1 VTSKTNPKHVDNLPA
16 SLSPFIGRKREIAE
30 VRRLI
35 EGHRLLTLTGP
46 GGCGKTRLAI
56 EVARGLVADYEDGV
70 WLTELAS
77 LTDPALVAQAVA
89 SSLGVRERVS
99 GSVTDSLI
107 SHLQTRNALLL
118 IDNCEHIL
126 HGCAQFSRKLLES
139 CPGMH
144 VLTTSREPLGVRGE
158 AVFTVPPLLL
168 PDPQPWRNPA
178 SEQNR
183 LSRYKRSEAVQL
195 FLTCASAAVP
205 AFILTAENISWVVNI
220 CRRLDGIPLAIELA
234 ASQVR
239 AYSPRQI
246 AERLDDRFQILVRGA
261 HNAPDR
267 HRTLQATLDWS
278 YDLLNEGERDAFH
291 QLSIFLGGWTLEAAE
306 GICASGGGRADLM
319 AMLSSLVDK
328 SLVAAETFQ
337 ERRRYRYLETIRM
350 YARQKLDESGETEAI
365 LDRHLDY
372 FTRWADRNAKH
383 LVGSDQPVW
392 IEQFLKE
399 HDNLRSALEWSQ
411 TSPERATLGLRLAG
425 ACGQFWRLSGY
436 FSEGRAR
443 LSRALEHPAA
453 QQRNTYR
460 TQALHWAANLAYI
473 QSDYKATRLH
483 AEEEL
488 ALSKELG
495 PAGKKGIAS
504 ALDMLGELATEIG
517 DYENAPKLFEKALQI
532 NREIGNK
539 AGAADMLLQLGW
551 SAMRSGD
558 FDQAE
563 IRLTES
569 LPLFRELGVLPYLAL
584 AQAGLGEL
592 AVRQGRY
599 VQAVELLEESLT
611 LRRKMGEQWG
621 MAASLGSLGWVA
633 MLQSDFSRM
642 RKLIGESLSIR
653 MQIGDRGGIAWCL
666 EKLAEASMLQAKILP
681 YQHRKIGY
689 QKAVRLYGAARA
701 LRKQLNSVI
710 DPADQT
716 HYDKMVEMLKDAL
729 DEKAFRSAWAE
740 GAAAPLDGIIEHA
753 LAPLIT
759 PQDVNALSKAQ
770 TAKVKYG
777 GLSVRERE
785 AAILIA
791 QGKTNRD
798 IAVTMVVREKTVE
811 TYVTRILNKLGFHSR
826 VQIAT
831 WAIEVGL
838 VNAKTDN

>member
-1 VTSKTNPKHVDNLPA
+1 VTSKTNPKHLNNLPT

-30 VRRLI
+30 VRQLI
-35 EGHRLLTLTGP
+35 GGHRLLTLTGP

-77 LTDPALVAQAVA
+77 LTDPALVAQAIA
-89 SSLGVRERVS
+89 SNLGVREPVS
-99 GSVTDSLI
+99 GSVTNSLI
-107 SHLQTRNALLL
+107 SHLQTRDALLL

-126 HGCAQFSRKLLES
+126 HGCAQFSLKLLES

-158 AVFTVPPLLL
+158 AVFTVPPLSL
-168 PDPQPWRNPA
+168 PDPQPWRSPA
-178 SEQNR
+178 SEQNN
-183 LSRYKRSEAVQL
+183 LPGYERSEAVQL
-195 FLTCASAAVP
+195 FVTCANAAAP
-205 AFILTAENISWVVNI
+205 AFKLTAENSPWVANI

-246 AERLDDRFQILVRGA
+246 AERLDDRFQILARGA
-261 HNAPDR
+261 RNTPDR
-267 HRTLQATLDWS
+267 HRTLQAALDWS
-278 YDLLNEGERDAFH
+278 YDLLTEGERDLFH
-291 QLSIFLGGWTLEAAE
+291 QLSIFSRGWTLEAAE
-306 GICASGGGRADLM
+306 DLCASGGGRANLL
-319 AMLSSLVDK
+319 AVLSSLVDK
-328 SLVAAETFQ
+328 SLVAVETFQ

-365 LDRHLDY
+365 LDWHLDY
-372 FTRWADRNAKH
+372 FTRWADRNAKY
-383 LVGSDQPVW
+383 LVGPDQTVW
-392 IEQFLKE
+392 IEQYLIE

-411 TSPERATLGLRLAG
+411 KSPERAQLGLRLAG

-460 TQALHWAANLAYI
+460 TRALHWAANLAYI

-495 PAGKKGIAS
+495 PTGKKGIAS

-517 DYENAPKLFEKALQI
+517 DYETAPKLFEEALQI

-569 LPLFRELGVLPYLAL
+569 LPLFRELGVLAYLAL

-611 LRRKMGEQWG
+611 LRRKMREQWG

-689 QKAVRLYGAARA
+689 QKAVRLYGAAQA
-701 LRKQLNSVI
+701 S
-710 DPADQT
+710 T
-716 HYDKMVEMLKDAL
+716 H
-729 DEKAFRSAWAE
+729 
-740 GAAAPLDGIIEHA
+740 AAQFSDRP
-753 LAPLIT
+753 
-759 PQDVNALSKAQ
+759 S
-770 TAKVKYG
+770 
-777 GLSVRERE
+777 
-785 AAILIA
+785 
-791 QGKTNRD
+791 
-798 IAVTMVVREKTVE
+798 
-811 TYVTRILNKLGFHSR
+811 
-826 VQIAT
+826 
-831 WAIEVGL
+831 
-838 VNAKTDN
+838 